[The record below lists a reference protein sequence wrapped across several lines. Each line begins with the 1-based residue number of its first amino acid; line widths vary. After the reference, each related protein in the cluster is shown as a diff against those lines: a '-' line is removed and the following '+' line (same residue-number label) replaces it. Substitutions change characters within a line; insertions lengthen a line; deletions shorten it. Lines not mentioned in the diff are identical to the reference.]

1 MKISGGYNL
10 GGDTLS
16 LSRADG
22 GDSGVLGA
30 GVPGVRQTVSR
41 RGVVGLD
48 DLDQRYEKFYITIIL
63 RGRSRGRL
71 VDHAVG
77 TVPVKDAVFSSCTVF
92 RFGF

>member
-1 MKISGGYNL
+1 M

-16 LSRADG
+16 LSRADGGAG